1 MPPTDVLHRDT
12 RNGSGPAV
20 DFLADFAF
28 DLSLDIVPPAVA
40 HQAPLSILDTVGCI
54 VSGARNEDAVRLA
67 DVEIR
72 SSRAGVARV
81 VGRRERLAAEAACRI
96 NAFAGDIFELNDLT
110 GGHSGIAVVPAA
122 LALAQEED
130 VSGRIL
136 LEAVISGVEC
146 IARLSKAIEGR
157 TDAFR
162 SGTVGLGVMYTL
174 GAAAASAKILGL
186 DRERTRQAL
195 RIGAAMGPWCPTEI
209 HFREGGTIKPL
220 FFGSMPGST
229 GITAARYAQAGMTGP
244 AGILDSDMG
253 FLTTIAPNWD
263 PTAVRGDLGW
273 FLANPRRKLH
283 ACCGRIHSAID
294 IAIGMR
300 LAGVPFHKAKCVKIS
315 VGPQSFP
322 LISKGGRLPSSPNEA
337 RFNLEY
343 CVALAML
350 GADVIAPED
359 SEEVQ
364 AHLGREALR
373 DLIARIE
380 VVNDP
385 ARAGFYDAQIA
396 MTDHDGQE
404 HVVEASTARG
414 SSENPLS
421 DEDVLAKF
429 RHLTVPLL
437 SSDVIDRYIERMGRL
452 SDAEEVSWVI
462 EDVADV
468 GADNV

>member
-1 MPPTDVLHRDT
+1 MPPTDMLL
-12 RNGSGPAV
+12 RNKLSGSEPMI
-20 DFLADFAF
+20 DILADFAF
-28 DLSLDIVPPAVA
+28 DLSLDAVPQTVA

-54 VSGARNEDAVRLA
+54 VSGSRNEDAVRLA

-72 SSRAGVARV
+72 SGRAGAARV
-81 VGRRERLAAEAACRI
+81 VGRRERLTAEAACRI
-96 NAFAGDIFELNDLT
+96 NAFSGDIFELNDLT

-122 LALAQEED
+122 LALAQEEE

-186 DRERTRQAL
+186 DREETRQAL

-209 HFREGGTIKPL
+209 HFREGGTVKPL

-253 FLTTIAPNWD
+253 FLTTIAPSWD

-294 IAIGMR
+294 IAIEMR
-300 LAGVPFHKAKCVKIS
+300 FAGAPFHQARRVQVS

-350 GADVIAPED
+350 GADLITPED
-359 SEEVQ
+359 SEKVA
-364 AHLGREALR
+364 AHLTRKTLRE
-373 DLIARIE
+373 LIAKIE
-380 VVNDP
+380 VVSDP
-385 ARAGFYDAQIA
+385 DRAGFYDARIA
-396 MTDHDGQE
+396 MMDHDGRE
-404 HVVEASTARG
+404 YVVEASAARG
-414 SSENPLS
+414 SCENPLS
-421 DEDVLAKF
+421 DDDVIAKF

-437 SSDVIDRYIERMGRL
+437 SAEVIDRYIQRMGRL

-462 EDVADV
+462 EEVAEV
-468 GADNV
+468 